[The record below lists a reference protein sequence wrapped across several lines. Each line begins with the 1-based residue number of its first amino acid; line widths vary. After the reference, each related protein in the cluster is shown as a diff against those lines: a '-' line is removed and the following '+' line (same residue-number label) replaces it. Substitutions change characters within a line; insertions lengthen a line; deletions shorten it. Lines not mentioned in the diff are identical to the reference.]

1 MLVAILVLSI
11 ISLLAGLSSVVLVLY
26 YAKKQKDKVEVKE
39 ENRELELFEQR
50 VNNEI
55 RILRET
61 LLTAISGGNKNMS
74 DSLGLFGEAQSRGV
88 ANLLKSVSDSMARL
102 EERQQ
107 QLTVDTERRINSLKA
122 DVIKTLADIR
132 ESNSAKLDE
141 MRKTVDEKL
150 QASLEQQLGQSFG
163 LIGDKL
169 AKVHEGLGEM
179 RALSQNVTDL
189 KKVMTGV
196 KTRGIW
202 GEISLGSLLEEILAP
217 EQYDTNVRLGKSNK
231 FVEYAVVMPGQ
242 GEGRVL
248 LPIDSKF
255 PLEDYQRLVE
265 ASQSGDKALFESA
278 SKALEERVKSEAM
291 DIKNKYILPPHT
303 VDFGILYLPIEG
315 LFAEVAKRAG
325 LVEKLRTEYK
335 VMIAGPT
342 TFAALLNSLQ
352 LGFKS
357 LAIEKN
363 SREILKLFNKFK
375 KQFEDF
381 TEELAK
387 SQKNAEQLVNHMRA
401 MTDKTQKIETSIGKV
416 LSLDG
421 DNLLD
426 TDNE

>member
-11 ISLLAGLSSVVLVLY
+11 ISLLAGLSSIVLVLY

-88 ANLLKSVSDSMARL
+88 ANLLKSVSDGMARL

-242 GEGRVL
+242 GDGRVL

-387 SQKNAEQLVNHMRA
+387 SQKNAEQLVSHMRA

-421 DNLLD
+421 NNLLD

>member
-11 ISLLAGLSSVVLVLY
+11 ISLLAGLSSVVLILY

-88 ANLLKSVSDSMARL
+88 ANLLKSVSDGMARL

-189 KKVMTGV
+189 KKVMSGV

-242 GEGRVL
+242 GDGRVL

-363 SREILKLFNKFK
+363 SREILKLFTKFK

-387 SQKNAEQLVNHMRA
+387 SQKNAEQLANHMRS

-421 DNLLD
+421 NNLLD

>member
-88 ANLLKSVSDSMARL
+88 ANLLKSVSDGMARL

-242 GEGRVL
+242 GDGRVL

-387 SQKNAEQLVNHMRA
+387 SQKNAEQLANHMRS

-421 DNLLD
+421 NNLLD

>member
-88 ANLLKSVSDSMARL
+88 ANLLKSVSDGMARL

-242 GEGRVL
+242 GDGRVL

-387 SQKNAEQLVNHMRA
+387 SQKNAEQLVSHMRA

-421 DNLLD
+421 NNLLD

>member
-88 ANLLKSVSDSMARL
+88 ANLLKSVSDGMARL

-242 GEGRVL
+242 GDGRVL

-265 ASQSGDKALFESA
+265 ASQSGDKALFEIA

-387 SQKNAEQLVNHMRA
+387 SQKNAEQLVSHMRA

-421 DNLLD
+421 NNLLD

>member
-88 ANLLKSVSDSMARL
+88 ANLLKSVSDGMARL

-189 KKVMTGV
+189 KKVMSGV

-231 FVEYAVVMPGQ
+231 FVEYAVVRPGQ
-242 GEGRVL
+242 GDGRVL

-387 SQKNAEQLVNHMRA
+387 SQKNAEQLVSHMRS

-421 DNLLD
+421 NNLLD

>member
-11 ISLLAGLSSVVLVLY
+11 ISLLAGLSSIVLVLY

-88 ANLLKSVSDSMARL
+88 ANLLKSVSDGMARL

-217 EQYDTNVRLGKSNK
+217 EQYDTNVRLGKSSK

-242 GEGRVL
+242 GDGRVL

-278 SKALEERVKSEAM
+278 SKSLEERVKSEAM

-387 SQKNAEQLVNHMRA
+387 SQKNAEQLANHMRS

-421 DNLLD
+421 NNLLD

>member
-11 ISLLAGLSSVVLVLY
+11 ISLLAGLSSIVLVLY

-88 ANLLKSVSDSMARL
+88 ANLLKSVSDGMARL

-217 EQYDTNVRLGKSNK
+217 EQYDSNVRLGKSNK

-242 GEGRVL
+242 GDGRVL

-421 DNLLD
+421 NNLLD

>member
-88 ANLLKSVSDSMARL
+88 ANLLKSVSDGMARL

-242 GEGRVL
+242 GDGRVL

-265 ASQSGDKALFESA
+265 ASQSSDKALFESA
-278 SKALEERVKSEAM
+278 SKALEERVKSEAI

-387 SQKNAEQLVNHMRA
+387 SQKNAEQLANHMRS

-421 DNLLD
+421 NNLLD

>member
-88 ANLLKSVSDSMARL
+88 ANLLKSVSDGMARL

-189 KKVMTGV
+189 KKVMSGV

-242 GEGRVL
+242 GDGRVL

-387 SQKNAEQLVNHMRA
+387 SQKNAEQLVSHMRA

-421 DNLLD
+421 NNLLD

>member
-1 MLVAILVLSI
+1 MILAILVISA
-11 ISLLAGLSSVVLVLY
+11 ISLLLGISSLVFVLCFI
-26 YAKKQKDKVEVKE
+26 KKQKSE
-39 ENRELELFEQR
+39 ERTGAAETVLLSEHRLNS
-50 VNNEI
+50 EI
-55 RILRET
+55 RVLRET
-61 LLTAISGGNKNMS
+61 VLTAISGGNKSMS

-88 ANLLKSVSDSMARL
+88 ANLLKSVSDGMSRL
-102 EERQQ
+102 EEKQQ

-122 DVIKTLADIR
+122 DVIQTLADIR

-189 KKVMTGV
+189 KKVMSGV

-202 GEISLGSLLEEILAP
+202 GEISLGSLLDEILSP
-217 EQYDTNVRLGKSNK
+217 EQYLTNVRLGKSNK

-242 GEGRVL
+242 GDSKVL

-255 PLEDYQRLVE
+255 PMEDYQRLVE
-265 ASQSGDKALFESA
+265 ASQSGEKALFDSA
-278 SKALEERVKSEAM
+278 SKALEERVKAEAM

-325 LVEKLRTEYK
+325 LMERLRNEYK

-342 TFAALLNSLQ
+342 TFTALLNSLQ

-357 LAIEKN
+357 LAVEKN

-381 TEELAK
+381 TEELTK
-387 SQKNAEQLVNHMRA
+387 SQKNAEQLLNHMRT
-401 MTDKTQKIETSIGKV
+401 MTDKTQKIETSIDKV
-416 LSLDG
+416 LALDG
-421 DNLLD
+421 ENLLD
-426 TDNE
+426 SNDE

>member
-242 GEGRVL
+242 GDGRIL

-381 TEELAK
+381 TEELSK

-421 DNLLD
+421 NNLLD

>member
-11 ISLLAGLSSVVLVLY
+11 ISLLAGLSSVVLILY

-88 ANLLKSVSDSMARL
+88 ANLLKSVSDGMARL

-242 GEGRVL
+242 GDGRVL

-375 KQFEDF
+375 KQFEDC

-421 DNLLD
+421 NNLLD

>member
-88 ANLLKSVSDSMARL
+88 ANLLKSVSDGMARL

-242 GEGRVL
+242 GDGRVL

-265 ASQSGDKALFESA
+265 ASQSGDKALFEIA

-421 DNLLD
+421 NNLLD

>member
-88 ANLLKSVSDSMARL
+88 ANLLKSVSDGMARL

-242 GEGRVL
+242 GDGRVL

-381 TEELAK
+381 TEELSK
-387 SQKNAEQLVNHMRA
+387 SQKNAEQLVSHMRA

-421 DNLLD
+421 NNLLD

>member
-11 ISLLAGLSSVVLVLY
+11 ISLLAGLSSIVLVLY
-26 YAKKQKDKVEVKE
+26 YAKKKKDKVEVKE

-88 ANLLKSVSDSMARL
+88 ANLLKSVSDGMARL

-242 GEGRVL
+242 GDGRVL

-387 SQKNAEQLVNHMRA
+387 SQKNAEQLANHMRS

-421 DNLLD
+421 NNLLD

>member
-26 YAKKQKDKVEVKE
+26 YAKKQKNKVEVKE

-88 ANLLKSVSDSMARL
+88 ANLLKSVSDGMARL

-242 GEGRVL
+242 GDGRVL

-387 SQKNAEQLVNHMRA
+387 SQKNAEQLVSHMRA

-421 DNLLD
+421 NNLLD

>member
-26 YAKKQKDKVEVKE
+26 YAKKKKDKVEVKE

-88 ANLLKSVSDSMARL
+88 ANLLKSVSDGMARL

-242 GEGRVL
+242 GDGRVL

-278 SKALEERVKSEAM
+278 SKALEERVKSEAI
-291 DIKNKYILPPHT
+291 DIKNKYVLPPHT

-387 SQKNAEQLVNHMRA
+387 SQKNAEQLANHMRS

-421 DNLLD
+421 NNLLD

>member
-1 MLVAILVLSI
+1 MLVAILVLST

-26 YAKKQKDKVEVKE
+26 YAKKKKDKVEVKE

-88 ANLLKSVSDSMARL
+88 ANLLKSVSDGMARL

-242 GEGRVL
+242 GDGRVL

-363 SREILKLFNKFK
+363 SREILKLFTKFK

-387 SQKNAEQLVNHMRA
+387 SQKNAEQLANHMRS

-421 DNLLD
+421 NNLLD

>member
-11 ISLLAGLSSVVLVLY
+11 ISLLAGLSSIVLVLY

-88 ANLLKSVSDSMARL
+88 ANLLKSVSDGMARL

-242 GEGRVL
+242 GDGRVL

-421 DNLLD
+421 NNLLD

>member
-1 MLVAILVLSI
+1 MILAILVISA
-11 ISLLAGLSSVVLVLY
+11 ISLLLGISSLVFVLCFI
-26 YAKKQKDKVEVKE
+26 KKQKSE
-39 ENRELELFEQR
+39 ERTGAAETVLLSEHRLNS
-50 VNNEI
+50 EI
-55 RILRET
+55 RVLRET
-61 LLTAISGGNKNMS
+61 VLTAISGGNKSMS

-88 ANLLKSVSDSMARL
+88 ANLLKSVSDGMSRL
-102 EERQQ
+102 EEKQQ

-122 DVIKTLADIR
+122 DVIQTLADIR

-189 KKVMTGV
+189 KKVMSGV

-202 GEISLGSLLEEILAP
+202 GEISLGSLLDEILSP
-217 EQYDTNVRLGKSNK
+217 EQYLTNVRLGKSNK

-242 GEGRVL
+242 GDSKVL

-255 PLEDYQRLVE
+255 PMEDYQRLVE
-265 ASQSGDKALFESA
+265 ASQSGDKALFDSA
-278 SKALEERVKSEAM
+278 SKALEERVKAEAM

-325 LVEKLRTEYK
+325 LMERLRNEYK

-342 TFAALLNSLQ
+342 TFTALLNSLQ

-357 LAIEKN
+357 LAVEKN

-381 TEELAK
+381 TEELTK
-387 SQKNAEQLVNHMRA
+387 SQKNAEQLLNHMRT
-401 MTDKTQKIETSIGKV
+401 MTDKTQKIETSIDKV
-416 LSLDG
+416 LALDG
-421 DNLLD
+421 ENLLD
-426 TDNE
+426 SNDE

>member
-11 ISLLAGLSSVVLVLY
+11 ISLLAGLSSIVLVLY
-26 YAKKQKDKVEVKE
+26 YAKKQKDKGEVKE

-88 ANLLKSVSDSMARL
+88 ANLLKSVSDGMARL

-242 GEGRVL
+242 GDGRVL

-387 SQKNAEQLVNHMRA
+387 SQKNAEQLANHMRS

-421 DNLLD
+421 NNLLD

>member
-88 ANLLKSVSDSMARL
+88 ANLLKSVSDGMARL

-242 GEGRVL
+242 GDGRVL

-278 SKALEERVKSEAM
+278 SKALEERVKSEAI

-387 SQKNAEQLVNHMRA
+387 SQKNAEQLANHMRS

-421 DNLLD
+421 NNLLD

>member
-1 MLVAILVLSI
+1 MLVAIFVLSI
-11 ISLLAGLSSVVLVLY
+11 ISLLAGLSSIVLVLY

-88 ANLLKSVSDSMARL
+88 ANLLKSVSDGMARL

-242 GEGRVL
+242 GDGRVL

-387 SQKNAEQLVNHMRA
+387 SQKNAEQLANHMRS

-421 DNLLD
+421 NNLLD

>member
-11 ISLLAGLSSVVLVLY
+11 ISLLAGLSSIVLVLY

-88 ANLLKSVSDSMARL
+88 ANLLKSVSDGMARL

-242 GEGRVL
+242 GDGRVL

-387 SQKNAEQLVNHMRA
+387 SQKNAEQLVSQMRA
-401 MTDKTQKIETSIGKV
+401 RTDNTQKIDTSIGKV

-421 DNLLD
+421 NNLLD

>member
-11 ISLLAGLSSVVLVLY
+11 ISLLAGLSSIVLVLY

-88 ANLLKSVSDSMARL
+88 ANLLKSVSDGMARL

-242 GEGRVL
+242 GDGRVL

-387 SQKNAEQLVNHMRA
+387 SQKNAEQLANHMRS

-421 DNLLD
+421 NNLLD

>member
-88 ANLLKSVSDSMARL
+88 ANLLKSVSDGMARL

-242 GEGRVL
+242 GDGRVL

-291 DIKNKYILPPHT
+291 DIKNKYVLPPHT

-387 SQKNAEQLVNHMRA
+387 SQKNAEQLANHMRS

-421 DNLLD
+421 NNLLD

>member
-11 ISLLAGLSSVVLVLY
+11 ISLLAGLSSIVLVLY

-55 RILRET
+55 CILRET

-88 ANLLKSVSDSMARL
+88 ANLLKSVSDGMARL

-242 GEGRVL
+242 GDGRVL

-387 SQKNAEQLVNHMRA
+387 SQKNAEQLVSHMRA

-421 DNLLD
+421 NNLLD

>member
-11 ISLLAGLSSVVLVLY
+11 ISLLAGLSSVVLILY

-88 ANLLKSVSDSMARL
+88 ANLLKSVSDGMARL

-189 KKVMTGV
+189 KKVMSGV

-242 GEGRVL
+242 GDGRVL

-387 SQKNAEQLVNHMRA
+387 SQKNAEQLVSHMRS

-421 DNLLD
+421 NNLLD

>member
-88 ANLLKSVSDSMARL
+88 ANLLKSVSDGMARL

-242 GEGRVL
+242 GDGRVL

-278 SKALEERVKSEAM
+278 SKALEERVKSEAI
-291 DIKNKYILPPHT
+291 DIKNKYVLPPHT

-387 SQKNAEQLVNHMRA
+387 SQKNAEQLANHMRS

-421 DNLLD
+421 NNLLD

>member
-26 YAKKQKDKVEVKE
+26 YARKQKDKVEVKE

-242 GEGRVL
+242 GDGRVL

-381 TEELAK
+381 TEELSK

-421 DNLLD
+421 NNLLD

>member
-26 YAKKQKDKVEVKE
+26 YAKKQKDKVEIKE

-88 ANLLKSVSDSMARL
+88 ANLLKSVSDGMARL

-242 GEGRVL
+242 GDGRVL
-248 LPIDSKF
+248 LPIDS
-255 PLEDYQRLVE
+255 
-265 ASQSGDKALFESA
+265 
-278 SKALEERVKSEAM
+278 
-291 DIKNKYILPPHT
+291 
-303 VDFGILYLPIEG
+303 
-315 LFAEVAKRAG
+315 
-325 LVEKLRTEYK
+325 
-335 VMIAGPT
+335 
-342 TFAALLNSLQ
+342 
-352 LGFKS
+352 
-357 LAIEKN
+357 
-363 SREILKLFNKFK
+363 
-375 KQFEDF
+375 
-381 TEELAK
+381 
-387 SQKNAEQLVNHMRA
+387 
-401 MTDKTQKIETSIGKV
+401 
-416 LSLDG
+416 
-421 DNLLD
+421 
-426 TDNE
+426 

>member
-88 ANLLKSVSDSMARL
+88 ANLLKSVSDGMARL

-242 GEGRVL
+242 GDGRVL

-421 DNLLD
+421 NNLLD

>member
-50 VNNEI
+50 INNEI

-88 ANLLKSVSDSMARL
+88 ANLLKSVSDGMARL

-242 GEGRVL
+242 GDGRVL
-248 LPIDSKF
+248 LPI
-255 PLEDYQRLVE
+255 E

-387 SQKNAEQLVNHMRA
+387 SQKNAEQLANHMRS

-421 DNLLD
+421 NNLLD

>member
-242 GEGRVL
+242 GDGRIL

-421 DNLLD
+421 NNLLD